1 MYKVQKYRVE
11 LVRDGVQRFAF
22 DSAPCAQTAA
32 AIFHKLIGKLPHEET
47 WALLLNAKLEIIGAT
62 RISQGGLFGAA
73 MKPFDVFRPVVSSG
87 AAAFVLGHNHPSG
100 DPRPSAA
107 DLEMTEH
114 LIEGAELLGVTLADH
129 LIVVRS
135 GAHVSLRDHLAW
147 GSKS

>member
-1 MYKVQKYRVE
+1 
-11 LVRDGVQRFAF
+11 VQRFAF

-32 AIFHKLIGKLPHEET
+32 AIFHSSSASCRTKT

-62 RISQGGLFGAA
+62 RISQCGLFGAA

-100 DPRPSAA
+100 DPQPSVA

-135 GAHVSLRDHLAW
+135 GAQVSLRDHLAW
-147 GSKS
+147 VSKS